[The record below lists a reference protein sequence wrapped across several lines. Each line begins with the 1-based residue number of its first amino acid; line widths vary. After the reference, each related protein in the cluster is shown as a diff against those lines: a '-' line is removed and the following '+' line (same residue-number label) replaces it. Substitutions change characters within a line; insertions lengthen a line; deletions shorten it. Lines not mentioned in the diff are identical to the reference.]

1 LRPGSCTLPPAVQMS
16 FHCLWL
22 SRFNLTCLLQNSTG
36 IPAPFETFLWFCAAT
51 WDHFLGLWVCM
62 LFALPDCVPS
72 MMVNKYIYIY
82 RLGTSKKQPNPNTG
96 MLPLTNHH
104 VFGEAIV
111 ARLSNIY
118 MYIYMYVYMYIC
130 IYTYICLFLYMYI
143 CIYIYVYMY
152 IRTYVIMYI
161 YM

>member
-1 LRPGSCTLPPAVQMS
+1 MLRGCAQDPVHCPQLYKCLSIACGCQGSTSLA
-16 FHCLWL
+16 
-22 SRFNLTCLLQNSTG
+22 QNSTG
-36 IPAPFETFLWFCAAT
+36 IPAPFETFLWFYAAT

-118 MYIYMYVYMYIC
+118 MYIYICMYICIYVYIYVYMSIFIYVYMYIYMYIC
-130 IYTYICLFLYMYI
+130 IY
-143 CIYIYVYMY
+143 VYL
-152 IRTYVIMYI
+152 
-161 YM
+161 